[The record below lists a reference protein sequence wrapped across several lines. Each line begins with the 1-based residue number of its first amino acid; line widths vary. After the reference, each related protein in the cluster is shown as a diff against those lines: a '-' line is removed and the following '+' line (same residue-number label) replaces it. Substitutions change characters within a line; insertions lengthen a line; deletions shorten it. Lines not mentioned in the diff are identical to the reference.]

1 MTRLMESAV
10 AVLPEAPVARP
21 KRLPGWAVLLHNDDV
36 NEIEFVVRSVVEIA
50 RLAVG
55 DAVDRTM
62 EAHDSGV
69 AMLVVTHREK
79 AELLQE
85 QLVSRGLTVTIEPA
99 A

>member
-1 MTRLMESAV
+1 MEAAT
-10 AVLPEAPVARP
+10 AVLPEAPIARP

-36 NEIEFVVRSVVEIA
+36 NEIEFVVRSVVELVRIP
-50 RLAVG
+50 VG
-55 DAVDRTM
+55 DALDRTL

-85 QLVSRGLTVTIEPA
+85 QLASRGLTVTIEPA